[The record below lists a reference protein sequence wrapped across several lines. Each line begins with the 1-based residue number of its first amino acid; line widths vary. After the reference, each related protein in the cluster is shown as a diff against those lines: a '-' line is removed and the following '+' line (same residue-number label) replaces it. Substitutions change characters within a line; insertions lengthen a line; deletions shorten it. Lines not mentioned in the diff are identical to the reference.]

1 MSDSITNIFVI
12 SDSVGETGLS
22 LITAGTVQFPNSK
35 FNIRRFPLTKT
46 ISLLQGILNKAKREN
61 AIILHTLLILNY
73 LTMLI
78 ISVKKITCM
87 LLML

>member
-46 ISLLQGILNKAKREN
+46 ISLLQGILNKAKEKMPLFY
-61 AIILHTLLILNY
+61 ILLLILNY

-78 ISVKKITCM
+78 ILVKKITCM

>member
-46 ISLLQGILNKAKREN
+46 ISLLQGILNKAKMPLFY
-61 AIILHTLLILNY
+61 ILLLILNY

-78 ISVKKITCM
+78 ILVKKITCM

>member
-35 FNIRRFPLTKT
+35 FNIRRFPLTK
-46 ISLLQGILNKAKREN
+46 LFPYFK
-61 AIILHTLLILNY
+61 
-73 LTMLI
+73 
-78 ISVKKITCM
+78 VF
-87 LLML
+87 